1 MSFYNSIRR
10 LLREVLQE
18 DEVWEQ
24 GEKEIYN
31 FYAATRPFIKHFIVY
46 IKKPNLPIVQPP
58 QKDQKHLKASTTT
71 MTPLSHSRKINKA
84 PAVSATAANDTWPTF
99 ALHVSV
105 SSESQGEISLNKRPK
120 RRELCI
126 DTLATNDDLAT
137 LKKNDP
143 FLYYSIPSVRIAEM
157 KVGGVNVS
165 CLEKSS
171 IRKSAISCP
180 AKMQTQAKS
189 TSRTV
194 RCKTCISFEYHTD
207 KLMAKY
213 LMDAENG
220 DDVGDSDDYC
230 DDLLAELIGSD
241 SQNVSKIETNLE

>member
-1 MSFYNSIRR
+1 
-10 LLREVLQE
+10 
-18 DEVWEQ
+18 
-24 GEKEIYN
+24 
-31 FYAATRPFIKHFIVY
+31 
-46 IKKPNLPIVQPP
+46 
-58 QKDQKHLKASTTT
+58 

-99 ALHVSV
+99 ALHVTDSI
-105 SSESQGEISLNKRPK
+105 QLRGEISLNKRPK

-126 DTLATNDDLAT
+126 DTLTTNDDLAT

-143 FLYYSIPSVRIAEM
+143 FLYYSIPSVRDAEM
-157 KVGGVNVS
+157 KVGEVNVS

-189 TSRTV
+189 NSKTVSR
-194 RCKTCISFEYHTD
+194 KTCISFEYHTD
-207 KLMAKY
+207 KLMAEY
-213 LMDAENG
+213 LMDAKI
-220 DDVGDSDDYC
+220 DDYICDSDDDC

-241 SQNVSKIETNLE
+241 GQCASLIETNHD